1 MECPFLTGKFMFS
14 CTAKKEVYVPS
25 AFEIDEYCKTDRYKI
40 CPHYCKRESA
50 ERFNYCSDGSR
61 YY

>member
-14 CTAKKEVYVPS
+14 CAAKKEVYVPS
-25 AFEIDEYCKTDRYKI
+25 TFEIDEYCKNDRHKI

-50 ERFNYCSDGSR
+50 ERFNYFSDSR
-61 YY
+61 RY